1 MRYQNLLS
9 PIMIG
14 GQIIKNRLTYPN
26 ASPHFLQGPETYPAE
41 GYRAFAANL
50 AKNGAAIVNF
60 AEWDNYPAQRQG
72 PVDMDMVHMQAFD
85 MSDPAVHN
93 YVSQMCEEVH
103 FYGSKILISAIP
115 CPNPQVEKKRTAI
128 LYDYKTSG
136 IDYDKGELRLVDGT
150 HFVRSTEEELARWTA
165 EIS

>member
-1 MRYQNLLS
+1 MRYQKLLS

-26 ASPHFLQGPETYPAE
+26 ASPHFLQGPETFPAD

-72 PVDMDMVHMQAFD
+72 P
-85 MSDPAVHN
+85 
-93 YVSQMCEEVH
+93 SQDHRHLLHC
-103 FYGSKILISAIP
+103 L
-115 CPNPQVEKKRTAI
+115 
-128 LYDYKTSG
+128 SG
-136 IDYDKGELRLVDGT
+136 GLQPLRRAGIRSPGQTHRAAAPGADG
-150 HFVRSTEEELARWTA
+150 
-165 EIS
+165 